1 MGKGLRTAPC
11 DALIADSVQDSKAG
25 RAFGLHRKIDRIAAI
40 LGPIAAFLLRQK
52 GIQDHGI

>member
-1 MGKGLRTAPC
+1 VGKGLRTAPC

-25 RAFGLHRKIDRIAAI
+25 RAFGLHRTIDRIATI
-40 LGPIAAFLLRQK
+40 FTPIATFLLLQK